1 MEHDGHDG
9 RPDAADAEARPVEH
23 GSGRSK
29 GRAGGARPKGGGPAI
44 DPEQDYRS
52 AMQALIAR
60 RWGDVWRAVPVAL
73 AGDDIEG
80 VHDVRVAS
88 RRLRAAMDVAVGCFS
103 PSWYRPLHDAA
114 KAITGAL
121 GEVRDRDVLLEA
133 LAAERAAAA
142 PAEHAGIDRLIARI
156 ERERVTARAEME
168 AFLRR
173 MIDGSVPREASV
185 RFGAAAAPPPT
196 LEGAVMKNGDA
207 AR

>member
-1 MEHDGHDG
+1 MEHDEHDG
-9 RPDAADAEARPVEH
+9 RPDEADADARRAEN
-23 GSGRSK
+23 GSGPPH
-29 GRAGGARPKGGGPAI
+29 GRAGRAKPHGGGPAI
-44 DPEQDYRS
+44 DPDQDYRS
-52 AMQALIAR
+52 AMRALIAR

-88 RRLRAAMDVAVGCFS
+88 RRLRAAMDVAAGCFS

-133 LAAERAAAA
+133 LATERAAAA
-142 PAEHAGIDRLIARI
+142 PAEHPGIDRLIARV
-156 ERERVTARAEME
+156 ERERVSARAEME

-173 MIDGSVPREASV
+173 LIDGSVPREASV
-185 RFGAAAAPPPT
+185 RFGAAAAPPAA
-196 LEGAVMKNGDA
+196 LGGRVMKNGGE